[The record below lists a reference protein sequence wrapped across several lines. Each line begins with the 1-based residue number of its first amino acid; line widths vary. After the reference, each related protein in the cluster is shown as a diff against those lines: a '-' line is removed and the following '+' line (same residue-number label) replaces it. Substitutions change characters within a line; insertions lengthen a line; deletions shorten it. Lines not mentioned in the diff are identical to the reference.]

1 MFAILRKG
9 YLDNS
14 KNVSQAD
21 SLKFFWFT
29 IYNRQYVCMQKS
41 VKDKKKKEKIFGI
54 VDNFERNTVK
64 TLLRV
69 IF

>member
-1 MFAILRKG
+1 
-9 YLDNS
+9 
-14 KNVSQAD
+14 
-21 SLKFFWFT
+21 
-29 IYNRQYVCMQKS
+29 MQKS
-41 VKDKKKKEKIFGI
+41 VKDKKKKEKKIFGI